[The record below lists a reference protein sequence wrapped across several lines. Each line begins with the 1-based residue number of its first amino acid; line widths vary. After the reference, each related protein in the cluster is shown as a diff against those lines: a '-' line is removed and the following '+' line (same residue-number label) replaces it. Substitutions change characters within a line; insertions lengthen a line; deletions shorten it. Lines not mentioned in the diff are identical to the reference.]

1 MSLELKSKAL
11 KELVSTYNTE
21 WFLGD
26 ISFLMKNIS
35 RAHDQIG
42 HLSSP
47 LRQLYYLVGL
57 NISSNNEN
65 GTDIQ
70 YDNEKWQQI
79 IILLNEIEL
88 EYYNLFS
95 TEDLGE
101 ITEEWKRVRQISMPS
116 FLSYFNQGPLNYEE
130 QVLNWVRDLFI
141 PMNDI
146 IYLETN
152 LVTEDFIEFYESI
165 DNLIQKNFQAFSTN
179 KELLRPNWKEYA
191 KVEVGIVEHVPDF
204 IREMGDK
211 DMHLYTFMADH
222 GIMDRFYAEEL
233 ISDTLTIQKVQKILN
248 LLSVKREER
257 NFLYY
262 TETRPGNLLYEKP
275 ILSIDGKMYQ
285 VFEVKQIMHAI
296 ELLLEKIV
304 TNIEVNKKKFID
316 SKGKLLEKNIVEI
329 FSRFL
334 DSDYKLY
341 TGYYVD
347 GCEQDILFLW
357 KEYAFIIE
365 AKGYSIREPFR
376 DPNKA
381 FVRIK
386 DDFDNCIGYAYKQT
400 RRVEQKFIN
409 GEPLKITDKNGNIVE
424 EIDTTKFKNDFSI
437 IVNLK
442 TFGQIQCDLSSLIH
456 LENAEDVF
464 PWAIKYDDLEV
475 FLLTLI
481 AYKERPE
488 KLVDFLLMRESL
500 HGKLFCADELEV
512 CGAFL
517 SKKINR
523 KKLKYL
529 DGLVTTPDLAD
540 IFDKQYYKTMGFRN
554 EKYLEEKQSGEF
566 LFL

>member
-1 MSLELKSKAL
+1 
-11 KELVSTYNTE
+11 
-21 WFLGD
+21 
-26 ISFLMKNIS
+26 MKNIS